1 MGRSQSSVSRELSR
15 NTGKRGYRYKQA
27 NRLACKRHQEK
38 RKATGGKLYKYLCH
52 QHKKYRKCYG
62 KNDHRGMIPNRIDI
76 DQRPSIANK
85 TAQAT
90 NNAIAKLLTPLWLQA

>member
-1 MGRSQSSVSRELSR
+1 
-15 NTGKRGYRYKQA
+15 
-27 NRLACKRHQEK
+27 
-38 RKATGGKLYKYLCH
+38 
-52 QHKKYRKCYG
+52 
-62 KNDHRGMIPNRIDI
+62 MIPNRIDI